1 MYASDIDFIEVE
13 DKEEEDEA
21 EEEEEAPIAVAP
33 SVGVSV
39 CCCCLRLPPFLEPSL
54 LISVLWRKELG
65 KESDEEIAVDTRLFV
80 LKRSSKRL
88 RWFGVSDDI
97 GFRKKRS
104 RTKLNYIS
112 KIESLRTE

>member
-1 MYASDIDFIEVE
+1 MSCSIKYPLFLVTPFVLLRMYASDIDFIEVE

-54 LISVLWRKELG
+54 LISVL
-65 KESDEEIAVDTRLFV
+65 
-80 LKRSSKRL
+80 
-88 RWFGVSDDI
+88 
-97 GFRKKRS
+97 
-104 RTKLNYIS
+104 
-112 KIESLRTE
+112 